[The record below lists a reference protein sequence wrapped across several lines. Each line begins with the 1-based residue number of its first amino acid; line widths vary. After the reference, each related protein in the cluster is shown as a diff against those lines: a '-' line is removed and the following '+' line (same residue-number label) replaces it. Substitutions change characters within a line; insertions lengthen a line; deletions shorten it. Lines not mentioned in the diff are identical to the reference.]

1 MLPLESTVRMESS
14 RSDKSGTGRT
24 GLGRWNRRGNQWN
37 QQMDAGSSGVV
48 VQGVVYLASLR
59 ANLASLRANLASLR
73 ASDPEANLNQIDLLM
88 FLGPQDG

>member
-1 MLPLESTVRMESS
+1 
-14 RSDKSGTGRT
+14 
-24 GLGRWNRRGNQWN
+24 
-37 QQMDAGSSGVV
+37 MDAGSSGVV